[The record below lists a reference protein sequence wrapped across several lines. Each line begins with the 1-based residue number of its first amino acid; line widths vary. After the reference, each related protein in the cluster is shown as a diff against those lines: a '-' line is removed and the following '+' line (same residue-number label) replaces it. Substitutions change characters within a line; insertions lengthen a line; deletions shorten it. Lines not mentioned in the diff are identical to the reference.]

1 MKKWQIENSETSG
14 ISKIFF
20 RVFLFP
26 SFRFCPTAKIENS
39 DLKISENFFRVFRD
53 FRVFRVLCLALNRHG
68 FDQET
73 PRIA

>member
-1 MKKWQIENSETSG
+1 MQNKDPEKAFLKNEKKIIRRKKMKKWQIENSETSG

-20 RVFLFP
+20 RVFQ
-26 SFRFCPTAKIENS
+26 
-39 DLKISENFFRVFRD
+39 
-53 FRVFRVLCLALNRHG
+53 VLCLALNRHV